1 VPDFARETAAGGNVA
16 GVDEVG
22 RGAWAGPVFAA
33 AAILSPEAAA
43 TPELAGLDDSKAISK
58 TIREQFFNAL
68 TRASDR
74 GEAWLALGRADVAEI
89 DALNILGATMLA
101 MQRAVAALPV
111 PPDSILVDGNRL
123 PDLPAPAPK
132 PSSAAT
138 GWCSPSPPPRS
149 TPKSVATAIWASSRK
164 PLPAMV
170 GSAMPAM
177 AHANIKQRWRRSAQR
192 PITAKAS
199 HRSKNFSNRPLHI
212 VKALIP
218 NTISAIDSIF

>member
-1 VPDFARETAAGGNVA
+1 MPDFARETAAGGNVA

-58 TIREQFFNAL
+58 TIREQFFDAL

-101 MQRAVAALPV
+101 MQRAVAALAI

-123 PDLPAPAPK
+123 PELPAPAEAIVGGDGLVL
-132 PSSAAT
+132 SIAAASIYAKVSRDRHMGELT
-138 GWCSPSPPPRS
+138 QTSPGYGWERNAGYGTREHQTALATLGA
-149 TPKSVATAIWASSRK
+149 TPHHRQSFA
-164 PLPAMV
+164 P
-170 GSAMPAM
+170 
-177 AHANIKQRWRRSAQR
+177 IKKLLQPTPTYR
-192 PITAKAS
+192 
-199 HRSKNFSNRPLHI
+199 
-212 VKALIP
+212 
-218 NTISAIDSIF
+218 

>member
-123 PDLPAPAPK
+123 PDLPAPSEAIVGGDGLVLSIAAASIYAKVSRDRHMGKLAQTSPGYGWERNAGYGTREHQAALATLGATPHHRQSFAPIK
-132 PSSAAT
+132 KLLQ
-138 GWCSPSPPPRS
+138 S
-149 TPKSVATAIWASSRK
+149 TPTYR
-164 PLPAMV
+164 
-170 GSAMPAM
+170 
-177 AHANIKQRWRRSAQR
+177 
-192 PITAKAS
+192 
-199 HRSKNFSNRPLHI
+199 
-212 VKALIP
+212 
-218 NTISAIDSIF
+218 